1 MAKTDPRVQALG
13 NVDLFSGLSPKEL
26 KSVLAMTR
34 EVKIDAGEAVTTQ
47 GEKGGRCFVIL
58 EGEVDVVIDG
68 DTVDHMGPG
77 AYFGEMSLLD
87 GERRSATVVGTTPL
101 VVLSLASFNFK
112 PLLREYPS
120 IAEKLLATL
129 SRRVRS
135 LEQSDRA

>member
-1 MAKTDPRVQALG
+1 MAKADPRVQALG
-13 NVDLFSGLSPKEL
+13 NVDLFSELSPKEL
-26 KSVLAMTR
+26 KSILATTR
-34 EVKIDAGEAVTTQ
+34 EVKVDAGQAVTTQ
-47 GEKGGRCFVIL
+47 GEKGGRFFLIL

-68 DTVDHMGPG
+68 DTVNHMGPG

-87 GERRSATVVGTTPL
+87 GEPRSATVVGTTPL

-129 SRRVRS
+129 SRRVREIEES
-135 LEQSDRA
+135 HRA